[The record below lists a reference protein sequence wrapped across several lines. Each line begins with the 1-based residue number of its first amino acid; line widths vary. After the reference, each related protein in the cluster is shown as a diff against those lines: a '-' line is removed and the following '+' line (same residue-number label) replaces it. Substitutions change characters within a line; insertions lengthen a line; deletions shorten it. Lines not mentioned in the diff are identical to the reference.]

1 MATVLISDKGDNF
14 EVVVTGGDDP
24 EISNYEFDD
33 YSDQSLKDAFQEM
46 LDNIVEGLGFYG
58 IVNVSVSIQDEV
70 IQEKKQENH
79 ALDNYDHD
87 RTGRGGDTVSKLLHD
102 LACKL
107 SEKCEHGHRFS
118 DHPACLRRELG
129 LEEL

>member
-1 MATVLISDKGDNF
+1 MSLLIQDKGTEIYVVETTEDAAPEVYTFDLEDIETVHENLQDLF
-14 EVVVTGGDDP
+14 ELILDSFDLKEIFKVRVMELAEP
-24 EISNYEFDD
+24 EIIKES
-33 YSDQSLKDAFQEM
+33 
-46 LDNIVEGLGFYG
+46 
-58 IVNVSVSIQDEV
+58 
-70 IQEKKQENH
+70 H

-129 LEEL
+129 LEVL